1 MSQTPSL
8 DNVPGADKGT
18 AEGLAAPG
26 RAGVGGTNNESQW
39 LSIADFLARQNL
51 RAVLQQKARSA
62 AAPALAGGSGAAA
75 LKTLPVGNH
84 GEIVAKEQGV

>member
-1 MSQTPSL
+1 MAC
-8 DNVPGADKGT
+8 N
-18 AEGLAAPG
+18 
-26 RAGVGGTNNESQW
+26 RAQW

-51 RAVLQQKARSA
+51 CIVLQKRARSA

-84 GEIVAKEQGV
+84 GEIVAKGRAV